1 MNNFPVG
8 AGQAENQ
15 PRHEEKRSLPTVSP
29 TFATFGRDGAE
40 RRQLA
45 FINFSPHRPAPTVR
59 IGFRSLYGYAGKK
72 LWFVAI
78 FCLILW
84 QIGCAT
90 ADDSWERVQ
99 TAGVLRVGLDP
110 TYPPFEVDNGG
121 DLVGLDVDLATAIA
135 NDLGLDVQFTYFG
148 YDGLYDALATG
159 QVDVLISALVIIP
172 ERTRDFNYSEP
183 YFNAGEIL
191 IVPVDSETIETMA
204 DLGGQTVAVELG
216 SLGHVE
222 ATEWAKRVANLEIMT
237 FSTADEA
244 ITAVQQNDA
253 HAALTDAING
263 RLYLRN
269 HDGLK
274 RLPES
279 VTVEPFALV
288 VRSEDEQLLDVLNQ
302 SLATLQQSGLLDQI
316 EANWL
321 ELSGK

>member
-1 MNNFPVG
+1 M
-8 AGQAENQ
+8 
-15 PRHEEKRSLPTVSP
+15 
-29 TFATFGRDGAE
+29 
-40 RRQLA
+40 
-45 FINFSPHRPAPTVR
+45 
-59 IGFRSLYGYAGKK
+59 
-72 LWFVAI
+72 WFVAI

>member
-1 MNNFPVG
+1 M
-8 AGQAENQ
+8 
-15 PRHEEKRSLPTVSP
+15 
-29 TFATFGRDGAE
+29 
-40 RRQLA
+40 
-45 FINFSPHRPAPTVR
+45 
-59 IGFRSLYGYAGKK
+59 
-72 LWFVAI
+72 WFVAI

-263 RLYLRN
+263 RLYLHN
-269 HDGLK
+269 HNGLK

-279 VTVEPFALV
+279 VAVEPFALV

-302 SLATLQQSGLLDQI
+302 SLATLEQSSQLDQI
-316 EANWL
+316 ETEWL
-321 ELSGK
+321 GP